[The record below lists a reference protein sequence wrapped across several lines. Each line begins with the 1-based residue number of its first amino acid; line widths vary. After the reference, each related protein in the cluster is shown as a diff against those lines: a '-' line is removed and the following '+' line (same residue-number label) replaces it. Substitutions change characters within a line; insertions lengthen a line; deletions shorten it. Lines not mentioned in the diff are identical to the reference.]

1 MTAVSF
7 KLPYAVIFYICQ
19 VKHNKREAG
28 GEKWRNQELYF
39 SFFVIC
45 AYDTIWHRGGKLIQ
59 TLSSTNIPK
68 VASSAAPPDARSTQV
83 KVLQYQAR
91 LFLSWIFFSLNFL
104 FFFFSCILRN
114 VDNVPETR
122 CPLWLPAPISVIFA
136 ICFPQRLPFIFFAFV
151 PLSHSLSLSRR
162 IVTPFATCRLA
173 AFALFLV
180 PPWEYWPTLQELQKF
195 RFKQRHQHH
204 LLLIAPTRKF
214 SHKYRAIFFFVS
226 PWQSL

>member
-1 MTAVSF
+1 MRSDARRGKRNVICLLHMTAVSF

-28 GEKWRNQELYF
+28 GEKSLNKEL
-39 SFFVIC
+39 FFFLFAIC

-104 FFFFSCILRN
+104 FFFSCILRN

-136 ICFPQRLPFIFFAFV
+136 ICFPQRLPFIFFAFL
-151 PLSHSLSLSRR
+151 PLSHSLSISPHRYPLCNLSPGSICVIFGSSSR
-162 IVTPFATCRLA
+162 ILANAARAAKVPFQAATPAPS
-173 AFALFLV
+173 AFNCSD
-180 PPWEYWPTLQELQKF
+180 K
-195 RFKQRHQHH
+195 K
-204 LLLIAPTRKF
+204 
-214 SHKYRAIFFFVS
+214 IFT
-226 PWQSL
+226 